1 MARGSPRPLR
11 RRSPRAILRGAILRA
26 VILLVAFLAAATL
39 SGCGGSGGSS
49 PPRVATTA
57 ATGGAPTTSRAAAA
71 ATRRAT
77 RRDRVDRRRPSRP
90 RHAAVRAIAPTRASS
105 ATVARVDAASD
116 ATLAEGEA
124 TVSAGAPSDA
134 EVRREIEEAANDGI
148 ALPSGNTSASFAASV
163 AEVSITDA
171 EALAVGASVPVAA
184 WNPARKP
191 IADWIVPV
199 LEWAYEHGWTGT
211 VTSGYR
217 TFQEQA
223 ELNAAGDFSAPAGTS
238 NHESTEYPGGAV
250 DVTEPAQLIAV
261 LANYRGP
268 EKLIGGV
275 LGPVDPEHFSAT
287 GD

>member
-1 MARGSPRPLR
+1 MADGSQSPPPRAR
-11 RRSPRAILRGAILRA
+11 RRRQAALGAL
-26 VILLVAFLAAATL
+26 LAAGLLA
-39 SGCGGSGGSS
+39 GCGAASAAHDGATGAAGSLQVTT
-49 PPRVATTA
+49 PTA
-57 ATGGAPTTSRAAAA
+57 AVPSPARRRRDQRVPSKSRGRPHSPAHGIAPSRA
-71 ATRRAT
+71 
-77 RRDRVDRRRPSRP
+77 SR
-90 RHAAVRAIAPTRASS
+90 S
-105 ATVARVDAASD
+105 TVARVDAASD

-171 EALAVGASVPVAA
+171 QALAVGASVPVAA